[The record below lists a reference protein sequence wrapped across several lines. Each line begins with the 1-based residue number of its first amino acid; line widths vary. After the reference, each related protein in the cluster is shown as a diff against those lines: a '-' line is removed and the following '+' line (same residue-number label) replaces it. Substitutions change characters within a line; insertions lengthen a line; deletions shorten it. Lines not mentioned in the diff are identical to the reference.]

1 MAEEFNYKLEAE
13 LTPTTAKVGTTVT
26 LIARIA
32 DVVGGEINTVQ
43 ASLPE
48 YGWWGSLRSVGEGTW
63 RASESVPYG
72 APFGKVNL
80 RVYAVSK
87 DGKRGPQTTVPLTI
101 S

>member
-1 MAEEFNYKLEAE
+1 M
-13 LTPTTAKVGTTVT
+13 T
-26 LIARIA
+26 ARITG
-32 DVVGGEINTVQ
+32 VVGGEINSVQ
-43 ASLPE
+43 ASIPE
-48 YGWWGSLRSVGEGTW
+48 YGWWGTLRNVGENTW

-87 DGKRGPQTTVPLTI
+87 DSKRGPQTMVPITL